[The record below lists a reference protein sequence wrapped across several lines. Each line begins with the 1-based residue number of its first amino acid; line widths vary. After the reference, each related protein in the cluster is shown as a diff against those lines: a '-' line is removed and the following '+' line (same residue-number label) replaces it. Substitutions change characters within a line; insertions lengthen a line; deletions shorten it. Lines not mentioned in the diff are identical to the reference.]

1 MKSAAD
7 IIPSLF
13 VSPETVSGN
22 NSDVVVTGFVVVA
35 SVVVTGF
42 VVVTTVVVTGF
53 VVVVASVVVTGVAV
67 VVTGSVTLGSLNISK
82 LILNYSSWPEKKLL
96 DHIIMYFKKFFR
108 FHLKSEARV

>member
-22 NSDVVVTGFVVVA
+22 NSDVVVTGFVVV
-35 SVVVTGF
+35 
-42 VVVTTVVVTGF
+42 
-53 VVVVASVVVTGVAV
+53 VASVVVTVVAV

-82 LILNYSSWPEKKLL
+82 LISL
-96 DHIIMYFKKFFR
+96 
-108 FHLKSEARV
+108 SEAYF